1 MIHTAVLYGLGS
13 YDTTLSSYF
22 MIYIHLYHMININI
36 KNIIQPFVKRQTV
49 SMQHDERKNSFE
61 HLLGSSV
68 I

>member
-13 YDTTLSSYF
+13 YDTTLSYF
-22 MIYIHLYHMININI
+22 MIYIIYIYLYMINI